1 MTTGLPAPVSAAT
14 VIVNHIHTDLDAF
27 GAMVGARRLYP
38 EAVPVLQPTLDPSV
52 RMLVA
57 LHRDALGLKS
67 HNEVDLSQTT
77 HVVVVDTGSASRLGV
92 LFALLDRPGVR
103 WTVIDHHPPAVDELP
118 ASGGAREV
126 RGSATSLV
134 VEALMARTD
143 VTLNPYEA
151 TLMALGIYADTGS
164 LLFPGTTAADV
175 SAVAWLLERGADLPM
190 VARWLEETLP
200 LAQREVLES
209 LVGVAEPR
217 IIRGTSA
224 LVVGMETPSFVS
236 GLANVADKLQA
247 VFDVDVIVLVVE
259 MESRRTQIVGRSRLQ
274 SVDLLTALADY
285 APAGHARA
293 ASAHA
298 KSLPFAQAVHNIWQA
313 LEMTL
318 PPEPVA
324 QDLMSSPVRT
334 IEATAPVAE
343 AVTLLNDYGHSALVV
358 TRNSRLAGIVSRRD
372 LDRAARH
379 GLRGTEVRHVMTST
393 VVTTGPDAPLSEM
406 LAIFVKRD
414 IGRLPVMRQD
424 ALLGIVTRSDVIRAQ
439 YDQAPDRREAVTRK
453 TLEMSERLQ
462 AYWPSDWLDVFAQLS
477 AAANEKPVFLV
488 GGAVRDLMLD
498 RKNLDADF
506 VVEGN
511 AIALAEAL
519 AARVPGATSKSHP
532 AFGTAHVFFPD
543 GKVVDIASARTE
555 HYERPGAL
563 PHVAFSSIKQDLAR
577 RDFSINCLAI
587 RIDRAGHGELIDFF
601 GAQNDL
607 VNRELRVLH
616 NLSFIEDPTRVLRAV
631 RFELTLGFRM
641 ERRTE
646 DFARFAFETG
656 TFDGLGGERNKLE
669 LSRLLSLP
677 TPLRALERLA
687 ELGALRLL
695 SPDLRLDEFAKGRL
709 KRLQGALRHLI
720 HSGSEDA
727 WLAWLGILL
736 LPLGAPAA
744 QSLFERLH
752 LTGRQ
757 VEHLTAFVRLV
768 SEELPEDLSPL
779 GIVEKLRPLP
789 PALLAAC
796 YAAFPTAKTRRMVI
810 NFCLRWRHIQLTVS
824 GRDLRNLG
832 LPPGPVYTQ
841 LLNRVLALRLEGRL
855 SSHQEMA
862 YLRTAVEAHWSTD
875 AVE

>member
-1 MTTGLPAPVSAAT
+1 MSTGLPVPASVAT

-27 GAMVGARRLYP
+27 GAMVGARKLFP
-38 EAVPVLQPTLDPSV
+38 GAVPVLQPTLDPSV
-52 RMLVA
+52 RVLAA

-67 HNEVDLSQTT
+67 HNEVDLSQAT
-77 HVVVVDTGSASRLGV
+77 HAVVVDTRSASRLGT
-92 LFALLDRPGVR
+92 LFPPLDRPEVV
-103 WTVIDHHPPAVDELP
+103 WTVIDHHPPAPDELP
-118 ASGGAREV
+118 ASAGVREV

-134 VEALMARTD
+134 VEALMEQPEIS
-143 VTLNPYEA
+143 VEPHEA

-175 SAVAWLLERGADLPM
+175 KAVAWLLERGADLAM
-190 VARWLEETLP
+190 VARWLEEALP
-200 LAQREVLES
+200 GAQREVLES
-209 LVGVAEPR
+209 LVGVAQPR
-217 IIRGTSA
+217 MIRGVSA
-224 LVVGMETPSFVS
+224 LVVGGETTSFVS

-247 VFDVDVIVLVVE
+247 VFEVDVVVLVVE
-259 MESRRTQIVGRSRLQ
+259 MEGRRTQIVGRSRLQ
-274 SVDLLTALADY
+274 SVDLRAALAAF

-298 KSLPFAQAVHNIWQA
+298 KNLPFAQAVEDIWLA

-334 IEATAPVAE
+334 IEAEAPVAE
-343 AVTLLNDYGHSALVV
+343 AVSLLHDHGHSALVV
-358 TRNSRLAGIVSRRD
+358 TRNGRLAGIVSRRD

-393 VVTTGPDAPLSEM
+393 VVTTEPDTPLSEI

-424 ALLGIVTRSDVIRAQ
+424 AMLGIVTRSDVIRAQ
-439 YDQAPDRREAVTRK
+439 YDQAPDRREAVARK

-462 AYWPSDWLDVFAQLS
+462 AYWPADWLEVFEQLS
-477 AAANEKPVFLV
+477 AAAEGKPVFLV

-506 VVEGN
+506 VVEGD

-519 AARVPGATSKSHP
+519 AARVSGATCKVHP
-532 AFGTAHVFFPD
+532 AFGTAHVYLPD
-543 GKVVDIASARTE
+543 GKVVDLASARTE

-563 PHVAFSSIKQDLAR
+563 PRVALSSIKQDLAR

-601 GAQNDL
+601 GAQADL
-607 VNRELRVLH
+607 QHRQLRVLH

-631 RFELTLGFRM
+631 RFEQTLGFRM

-669 LSRLLSLP
+669 LTRLLTLP
-677 TPLRALERLA
+677 RPLQALERLS

-695 SPDLRLDEFAKGRL
+695 APGLGLDDGARQRLR
-709 KRLQGALRHLI
+709 RLQVALRRLAV
-720 HSGSEDA
+720 SGEDEA
-727 WLAWLGILL
+727 WLAWLATLL
-736 LPLGAPAA
+736 FPLGAAA
-744 QSLFERLH
+744 IRGVAERLH
-752 LTGRQ
+752 LAGRQ
-757 VEHLTAFVRLV
+757 IEHLNSFAAVMAESWLDNQPALQV
-768 SEELPEDLSPL
+768 
-779 GIVEKLRPLP
+779 VEKLRPLP
-789 PALLAAC
+789 PPLWAAC
-796 YAAFPTAKTRRMVI
+796 YACADRPQRRLVLQ
-810 NFCLRWRHIQLTVS
+810 FSFRWRHVQLTVS

-832 LPPGPVYTQ
+832 LPPGPLYSQ
-841 LLNRVLALRLEGRL
+841 LLNRLLALRLQGSLTSEDEL
-855 SSHQEMA
+855 SYLQSAVQEH
-862 YLRTAVEAHWSTD
+862 RSPD
-875 AVE
+875 AVQ